1 MFNPKSHLIT
11 AICIGL
17 AKRFLVA
24 CTSMKSNEVLIL
36 MLVTS
41 LLNQLKEEDN
51 ISKSNEHVLQ
61 KRHTVNAH
69 KGLSD
74 IAFTSTDDSRLV
86 QHASL

>member
-1 MFNPKSHLIT
+1 MPLFHD
-11 AICIGL
+11 L
-17 AKRFLVA
+17 ASNGKR
-24 CTSMKSNEVLIL
+24 T
-36 MLVTS
+36 TY
-41 LLNQLKEEDN
+41 QR
-51 ISKSNEHVLQ
+51 VLQ